1 MGQEEVKN
9 VLEKAKDWLLSREIA
24 QKARISLGSVQ
35 ASLQRMIKWGEVET
49 RKAREVIQD
58 QSRIKSNSAGIA
70 YRLKE
75 FSDEVINK
83 ATKLKN
89 KVKRKAK
96 K

>member
-75 FSDEVINK
+75 LSEEPITRVVKDS
-83 ATKLKN
+83 TK
-89 KVKRKAK
+89 KRKAK

>member
-75 FSDEVINK
+75 LSEEPITRVVK
-83 ATKLKN
+83 VSTK
-89 KVKRKAK
+89 K

>member
-75 FSDEVINK
+75 LSEEPITRVVK
-83 ATKLKN
+83 VSTK
-89 KVKRKAK
+89 KRKAK

>member
-49 RKAREVIQD
+49 RKAREVIKD

-70 YRLKE
+70 YRLKD
-75 FSDEVINK
+75 FSDEPRTG
-83 ATKLKN
+83 TKILKF
-89 KVKRKAK
+89 KKRKSK

>member
-24 QKARISLGSVQ
+24 HKAKISLGSVQ

-58 QSRIKSNSAGIA
+58 QTRIKSNSAGIA
-70 YRLKE
+70 YRLRE
-75 FSDEVINK
+75 SGEERT
-83 ATKLKN
+83 TKIFK
-89 KVKRKAK
+89 KTKRRSK